1 MSYNEGNLLIYIY
14 VFFSPAVSLILTARM
29 DAQLNAMYCTM
40 MAKKK
45 KDAHLMKQFYI
56 VQAAM

>member
-1 MSYNEGNLLIYIY
+1 MYI
-14 VFFSPAVSLILTARM
+14 FFSPAVSLILTARM

>member
-14 VFFSPAVSLILTARM
+14 IFSPAVSLILTARM

-45 KDAHLMKQFYI
+45 KMLT
-56 VQAAM
+56 